1 MKRRCFMGGA
11 LALMMASACTHQE
24 PPPAAPPAALPAA
37 PPKPAA
43 LADGTPQIVD
53 SADGVHIE
61 YQVYGHGDPA
71 VVLVHGW
78 SNNSNYWN
86 AQLDELKARYT
97 VVTLNLAGHGASE
110 RNRED
115 WSMANYAADVAA
127 VVHEIPNRKVV
138 LVGHAMGGIVV
149 LEAARLIGSRVI
161 GIIAVD
167 SLKSIGQP
175 PMSKAQFEEQVQRFR
190 ENFIGHMH
198 DFVSSYLFTRNADPL
213 FVRKV
218 ADDMAHAS
226 PQVAI
231 PSLEAVYHYDF
242 AALPAIHVPIIAIN
256 SDLHMPT
263 DEARIRKLAPTFR
276 SIVVPGAGHFL
287 MMESPARFN
296 PILLQAIASLE
307 KP

>member
-1 MKRRCFMGGA
+1 MNRCLAAGTA
-11 LALMMASACTHQE
+11 LALLFGSACTRQAPPP
-24 PPPAAPPAALPAA
+24 PPPAPPAQPA
-37 PPKPAA
+37 P
-43 LADGTPQIVD
+43 LAEGTPRIAD

-61 YQVYGHGDPA
+61 YQVYGHGEPA

-78 SNNSNYWN
+78 ANNANYWN
-86 AQLDELKARYT
+86 AQLDDLKARYT
-97 VVTLNLAGHGASE
+97 VVTLSLAGHGASG

-115 WSMANYAADVAA
+115 WSMANYGADVAA
-127 VVHEIPNRKVV
+127 VARSIPNEKLV

-149 LEAARLIGSRVI
+149 LEAARTLGNRVI

-175 PMSKAQFEEQVQRFR
+175 PMSKVEFEELVRPFR
-190 ENFIGHMH
+190 ADFIGHMH
-198 DFVSSYLFTRNADPL
+198 DFVAQYLFTKKADPA

-218 ADDMAHAS
+218 ADDMGRAA

-231 PSLEAVYHYDF
+231 ASLEALYHYDF
-242 AALPAIHVPIIAIN
+242 AALPQIRVPIIAIN

-263 DEARIRKLAPTFR
+263 DEARIRKSAPTFR

-287 MMESPARFN
+287 MMESPQRFN
-296 PILLQAIASLE
+296 PILLQAIASLAQ
-307 KP
+307 P

>member
-1 MKRRCFMGGA
+1 MLMGAA
-11 LALMMASACTHQE
+11 LALILASACARKE
-24 PPPAAPPAALPAA
+24 PPPPPPPAEPV
-37 PPKPAA
+37 KPAP
-43 LADGTPQIVD
+43 LADGTPQIAD

-61 YQVYGHGDPA
+61 YQVYGHAEPA

-78 SNNSNYWN
+78 SNNANYWN
-86 AQLDELKARYT
+86 AQLDDLKARYT

-110 RNRED
+110 RNRTN

-138 LVGHAMGGIVV
+138 LVGHGMGGIVV
-149 LEAARLIGSRVI
+149 LEAARLIGARVI

-175 PMSKAQFEEQVQRFR
+175 AMPKAQFEELLQPFR
-190 ENFIGHMH
+190 TDFIGHMH
-198 DFVSSYLFTRNADPL
+198 DFVGAYLFTKDADPL

-226 PQVAI
+226 PQVAV
-231 PSLEAVYHYDF
+231 PSLEALYHYDF
-242 AALPAIHVPIIAIN
+242 AALPEIHVPIIAIN

-263 DEARIRKLAPTFR
+263 DEARIRKSAPTFR
-276 SIVVPGAGHFL
+276 SIVVPGTGHFL
-287 MMESPARFN
+287 MMESAQRFN

>member
-1 MKRRCFMGGA
+1 MRRRLIPGAA
-11 LALMMASACTHQE
+11 LALLLASACARQE
-24 PPPAAPPAALPAA
+24 PPPPPPAPAPATPA
-37 PPKPAA
+37 P
-43 LADGTPQIVD
+43 LAEGTPQIAD

-61 YQVYGHGDPA
+61 YQVYGHGEPA

-78 SNNSNYWN
+78 SNNANYWN
-86 AQLDELKARYT
+86 AQLDDLKARYT

-110 RNRED
+110 RNRTD

-149 LEAARLIGSRVI
+149 LEAARLIGARVI

-167 SLKSIGQP
+167 SLKSVGQP
-175 PMSKAQFEEQVQRFR
+175 PMSKAQFDELMQPFR
-190 ENFIGHMH
+190 TDFIGHMR
-198 DFVSSYLFTRNADPL
+198 DFVGAYLFTKDSDPL

-218 ADDMAHAS
+218 ADDMARAS
-226 PQVAI
+226 PEVAV

-242 AALPAIHVPIIAIN
+242 AALPDIRVPIIAIN

-276 SIVVPGAGHFL
+276 SIVVPGTGHFL
-287 MMESPARFN
+287 MMESAPRFN

>member
-1 MKRRCFMGGA
+1 MTRGPLVAAA
-11 LALMMASACTHQE
+11 LVLLLNGACTRQA
-24 PPPAAPPAALPAA
+24 PPLPPAAPPPQPA
-37 PPKPAA
+37 P
-43 LADGTPQIVD
+43 LAEGTPQIAD

-61 YQVYGHGDPA
+61 YQVYGHGEPA
-71 VVLVHGW
+71 IILVHGW
-78 SNNSNYWN
+78 ANNANYWN
-86 AQLDELKARYT
+86 AQLEDLKARYT
-97 VVTLNLAGHGASE
+97 VVTLSLAGHGASG

-127 VVHEIPNRKVV
+127 VARAIPNRKLV
-138 LVGHAMGGIVV
+138 LVGHAMGGIVI
-149 LEAARLIGSRVI
+149 LEAARTLGSRVI

-175 PMSKAQFEEQVQRFR
+175 PMTRAQFEELVQPFR
-190 ENFIGHMH
+190 ADFIGHMH
-198 DFVSSYLFTRNADPL
+198 EFVGQYLFTRDADPA

-218 ADDMAHAS
+218 ADDMAHAT

-231 PSLEAVYHYDF
+231 ASLEALYHYDF

-263 DEARIRKLAPTFR
+263 DEVRIRKSAPTFR

-287 MMESPARFN
+287 MMESPQRFN
-296 PILLQAIASLE
+296 AILLQAIASLE
-307 KP
+307 KN

>member
-1 MKRRCFMGGA
+1 MKRRLLLGA
-11 LALMMASACTHQE
+11 LLALILASACARKE
-24 PPPAAPPAALPAA
+24 PPPPPPPAEPA
-37 PPKPAA
+37 KPAP

-61 YQVYGHGDPA
+61 YQVYGHGEPA

-78 SNNSNYWN
+78 SNNANYWD
-86 AQLDELKARYT
+86 AQLDALKARYT

-110 RNRED
+110 KNRTD
-115 WSMANYAADVAA
+115 WSMANYSADVAA
-127 VVHEIPNRKVV
+127 VVHEIPDRKVV
-138 LVGHAMGGIVV
+138 LVGHGMGGIVV
-149 LEAARLIGSRVI
+149 LEAARLIGARVI

-175 PMSKAQFEEQVQRFR
+175 AMPKAQFEELLQPFR
-190 ENFIGHMH
+190 TDFIGHMH
-198 DFVSSYLFTRNADPL
+198 DFVGAYLFTKDADPL

-226 PQVAI
+226 PQVAV
-231 PSLEAVYHYDF
+231 PSLEALYRYDF
-242 AALPAIHVPIIAIN
+242 AALPEIHVPIIAIN

-276 SIVVPGAGHFL
+276 SIVVPGTGHFL
-287 MMESPARFN
+287 MMESAQRFN

>member
-1 MKRRCFMGGA
+1 LRRRVLMGA
-11 LALMMASACTHQE
+11 LLALLLAGACAPKQPPP
-24 PPPAAPPAALPAA
+24 PPPAPAPE
-37 PPKPAA
+37 KPAA
-43 LADGTPQIVD
+43 LAEGTPQIVD

-61 YQVYGHGDPA
+61 YQVYGHGEPA

-78 SNNSNYWN
+78 SNNANYWN
-86 AQLDELKARYT
+86 AQLDDLKARYT

-110 RNRED
+110 RNRTD

-127 VVHEIPNRKVV
+127 VVHEIPNRRVV

-149 LEAARLIGSRVI
+149 LEAARLIGARVI

-175 PMSKAQFEEQVQRFR
+175 PMSKAQFDELMKPFR
-190 ENFIGHMH
+190 TDFIGHMH
-198 DFVSSYLFTRNADPL
+198 DFVGAYLFTKDADPL
-213 FVRKV
+213 LVRKV

-226 PQVAI
+226 PEVAV
-231 PSLEAVYHYDF
+231 PSLEAVYRYDF
-242 AALPAIHVPIIAIN
+242 AALPDIHVPIIAIN

-276 SIVVPGAGHFL
+276 SVVVPGTGHFL
-287 MMESPARFN
+287 MMESAPRFN

>member
-1 MKRRCFMGGA
+1 VNRRLLVGGA
-11 LALMMASACTHQE
+11 FGCIMAGACTHHE
-24 PPPAAPPAALPAA
+24 PPPPAAAA
-37 PPKPAA
+37 PPAPAQPA
-43 LADGTPQIVD
+43 PLAEGTPQIVD

-61 YQVYGHGDPA
+61 YQVYGRGEPA

-78 SNNSNYWN
+78 ANNANYWN
-86 AQLDELKARYT
+86 AQLDALKARYT

-110 RNRED
+110 RNRTD
-115 WSMANYAADVAA
+115 WSLANYAADVAA
-127 VVHEIPNRKVV
+127 VVHEIPNRKIV

-175 PMSKAQFEEQVQRFR
+175 PMSKAQFDELVQPFR
-190 ENFIGHMH
+190 TDFIGHMH
-198 DFVSSYLFTRNADPL
+198 ELVGAYLFTKDADPR

-218 ADDMAHAS
+218 ADDMARAA
-226 PQVAI
+226 PQVAV
-231 PSLEAVYHYDF
+231 PSLEAVYRYDF
-242 AALPAIHVPIIAIN
+242 AALPDIHVPIIAIN

-263 DEARIRKLAPTFR
+263 DEARIRKSAPTFR
-276 SIVVPGAGHFL
+276 SIVVPGTGHFL
-287 MMESPARFN
+287 MLESPARFN
-296 PILLQAIASLE
+296 PVLLQALASLA

>member
-1 MKRRCFMGGA
+1 MRRRVLMGA
-11 LALMMASACTHQE
+11 LLALLLAGACAPKQPPP
-24 PPPAAPPAALPAA
+24 PPPAPAPE
-37 PPKPAA
+37 KPAA
-43 LADGTPQIVD
+43 LAEGTPQIVD

-61 YQVYGHGDPA
+61 YQVYGHGEPA

-78 SNNSNYWN
+78 SNNANYWN
-86 AQLDELKARYT
+86 AQLDDLKARYT

-110 RNRED
+110 RNRTD

-127 VVHEIPNRKVV
+127 VVHEIPNRRVV

-149 LEAARLIGSRVI
+149 LEAARLIGARVI

-175 PMSKAQFEEQVQRFR
+175 PMSKAQFDELMKPFR
-190 ENFIGHMH
+190 TDFIGHMH
-198 DFVSSYLFTRNADPL
+198 DFVGAYLFTKDADPL
-213 FVRKV
+213 LVRKV

-226 PQVAI
+226 PEVAV
-231 PSLEAVYHYDF
+231 PSLEAVYRYDF
-242 AALPAIHVPIIAIN
+242 AALPDIHVPIIAIN

-276 SIVVPGAGHFL
+276 SVVVPGTGHFL
-287 MMESPARFN
+287 MMESAPRFN

>member
-1 MKRRCFMGGA
+1 VKRRLLIGA
-11 LALMMASACTHQE
+11 AFACITAGACTHPE
-24 PPPAAPPAALPAA
+24 PPPPPAAPPPAPA
-37 PPKPAA
+37 PRAE
-43 LADGTPQIVD
+43 GTPQIVN

-61 YQVYGHGDPA
+61 YQVYGRGEPA

-78 SNNSNYWN
+78 ANNANYWN
-86 AQLDELKARYT
+86 AQLDALKAHYT

-110 RNRED
+110 RNRAD

-127 VVHEIPNRKVV
+127 VVHELPNRKVV

-149 LEAARLIGSRVI
+149 LEAARLIGNRVI

-175 PMSKAQFEEQVQRFR
+175 AMSKAQFDELVQPFR
-190 ENFIGHMH
+190 TDFIGHMH
-198 DFVSSYLFTRNADPL
+198 EFVGAYLFTKDADPL

-218 ADDMAHAS
+218 ADDMARAA
-226 PQVAI
+226 PQVAV
-231 PSLEAVYHYDF
+231 PSLEAMYRYDF
-242 AALPAIHVPIIAIN
+242 AALPEIHVPIIAIN

-263 DEARIRKLAPTFR
+263 DEARIRRSAPTFR

-287 MMESPARFN
+287 MMESPERFN